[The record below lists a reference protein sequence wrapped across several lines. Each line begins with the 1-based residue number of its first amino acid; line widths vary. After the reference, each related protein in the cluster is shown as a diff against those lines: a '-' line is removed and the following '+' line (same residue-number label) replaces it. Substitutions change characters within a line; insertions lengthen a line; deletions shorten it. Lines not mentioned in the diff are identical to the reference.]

1 MSAKLTAQSSGQ
13 KSWYLIY
20 TKAKGENLAQQNLD
34 RQGFITYLPLMRRNK
49 RIRGKYQ
56 PIIEALFPRYLF
68 IQLDTKADN
77 WMPIRSTIGVSNMVR
92 FGSTPAQVP
101 QSLVDE
107 LLLYTDE
114 DGVRVESEKTYKR
127 GEEIEFIEGAMSG
140 YRAIFEKYVS
150 TERIAVLLDI
160 VGKHTRMLVSK
171 HDIQIAS

>member
-1 MSAKLTAQSSGQ
+1 MSTILTGHHSDQ
-13 KSWYLIY
+13 KSWYLVY

-34 RQGFITYLPLMRRNK
+34 RQGFTTYLPLMKRNK
-49 RIRGKYQ
+49 RIRGKYR

-68 IQLDTKADN
+68 IRLDTKSDN
-77 WMPIRSTIGVSNMVR
+77 WMPIRSTIGVSNLVR
-92 FGSTPAQVP
+92 FGTTPAQVP

-107 LLLYTDE
+107 LTLYNDVA
-114 DGVRVESEKTYKR
+114 GVRVEPEKAYER
-127 GEEIEFIEGAMSG
+127 GDEIEFIEGAMSG

-150 TERIAVLLDI
+150 AERIAVLLDI